1 METNKPLT
9 FGPVNSR
16 RFGIS
21 LGIDLS
27 PTHKQCNFDCLYCEL
42 EKQKTISTQTKSI
55 SVSSYIKAVQ
65 KALIKDP
72 EIEVLTITANGE
84 PTMYPYLDE
93 LVDALNNIKEDKKL
107 LILSNS
113 SLISNQKIS
122 HALHK
127 IDIVKLSLD
136 CASQE
141 CFKKLDRIDESINPD
156 EMITGIIKFAEDY
169 KNELI
174 LEILFVENLNDHE
187 KEINNIYAILKK
199 IQPTRVDIGTIDR
212 PPAYDV
218 KAISYEKLLQISNT
232 FDGLNVSIVHKNKKY
247 LGKSFT
253 EEEMLNLLAKRP
265 QTKEDIENLFDSNSQ
280 FLFQTLIEK
289 KKIIIKNQ
297 AGVNFYGNATRKS

>member
-42 EKQKTISTQTKSI
+42 EKQKTVPIQTDSI
-55 SVSSYIKAVQ
+55 GVDNYIVAVQ
-65 KALIKDP
+65 EALLKYP
-72 EIEVLTITANGE
+72 EIEVITITANGE

-93 LVDALNNIKEDKKL
+93 LVDKLESIKKNKKL

-122 HALHK
+122 HTLHK

-136 CASQE
+136 CATKE
-141 CFKKLDRIDESINPD
+141 CFAKLDRLDSSINFQD
-156 EMITGIIKFAEDY
+156 IIDGMIAFSKTFQ
-169 KNELI
+169 NELVI
-174 LEILFVENLNDHE
+174 EVLFVDT
-187 KEINNIYAILKK
+187 INNKQSEIEKIYTILQQ
-199 IQPTRVDIGTIDR
+199 INPTRVDIGTIDR

-218 KAISYEKLLQISNT
+218 KPISYEELEKIAHT
-232 FDGLNVSIVHKNKKY
+232 FEGLNVTIAHRHKIKLSKN
-247 LGKSFT
+247 LN
-253 EEEMLNLLAKRP
+253 EIEILNLLEKRP
-265 QTKEDIENLFDSNSQ
+265 QTQEDLENLLDDTSLNTFHN
-280 FLFQTLIEK
+280 LLENNCVTVR
-289 KKIIIKNQ
+289 NQ
-297 AGVNFYGNATRKS
+297 AGVLFYGKSK